1 MKKIGL
7 VFGLV
12 IPIMIAL
19 PVDAKNARRISVKTA
34 SSIPTS
40 AHSLSGRATKKSH
53 IKLVFGKHV
62 LGKTNANSLGKFKIK
77 LKHRLSLNKKYYLI
91 ASKKGY
97 KQSKVL
103 ISLYKVE
110 KNKNVKNATSN
121 IKIPSP
127 TTSSSNG
134 ASKPNTPKYVSS
146 LGGKITESESS
157 PFDNGITHKDGDVW
171 FVQDSNNNT
180 TAIYSFNNGNW
191 QLENS
196 ADLYSQN
203 NNHSDQI
210 IIPKKSNN
218 SSPKSNA
225 DDKGYFTT
233 TSMLAPDDSMD
244 SNHKDGDVWY
254 QKNDSYNTCAVYI
267 YINNSWKKE
276 AYSLDGNSS
285 EISSELDGKIRNIY
299 NIYPQDGIGMPK
311 TIYLEYQSLGYANMS
326 VKEGTDF

>member
-7 VFGLV
+7 VLGLV

-40 AHSLSGRATKKSH
+40 AHSLSGRATKRSH
-53 IKLVFGKHV
+53 IKLVVGKHV

-77 LKHRLSLNKKYYLI
+77 LKHRLSLNKKYYLV

-97 KQSKVL
+97 KQRKIL
-103 ISLYKVE
+103 ISSYEVENNKKSKSRTPNNKV
-110 KNKNVKNATSN
+110 SS
-121 IKIPSP
+121 IKP
-127 TTSSSNG
+127 SSSN
-134 ASKPNTPKYVSS
+134 KPVKPSTPKYVSTP
-146 LGGKITESESS
+146 GGTVTESESS
-157 PFDNGITHKDGDVW
+157 PFDNGIAHKDGDVW

-180 TAIYSFNNGNW
+180 TAIYKFNNGTW

-196 ADLYSQN
+196 ADSYNQN
-203 NNHSDQI
+203 NNYSDPI
-210 IIPKKSNN
+210 TIPQKTNN

-233 TSMLAPDDSMD
+233 SSILAPDDSMD

-254 QKNDSYNTCAVYI
+254 QKNDSYKTCAVYI

-276 AYSLDGNSS
+276 ASSLDGNSS
-285 EISSELDGKIRNIY
+285 EILSDLAGKIRSID
-299 NIYPQDGIGMPK
+299 NIYPQGVGMPK
-311 TIYLEYQSLGYANMS
+311 TIYSEYQSLVYAKYS
-326 VKEGTDF
+326 VKGGTDL